1 MYDQPPTPENGIVR
15 PFTNRVRR
23 ARAGQQEQEDMMKL
37 RHVRLIVLACI
48 VAGATLST
56 AIAQESLRLQ
66 FEITVDGSV
75 VARPELTVQSGGKA
89 SIVLGE
95 KQGKARVTF
104 TPTVR
109 GDDIDIA
116 FDITDGD
123 KRLRPTLRISKTVPG
138 VIAWMS
144 RAEGPKTRLAVSW
157 VR

>member
-1 MYDQPPTPENGIVR
+1 MLRSVLDSKEIVM
-15 PFTNRVRR
+15 T
-23 ARAGQQEQEDMMKL
+23 L
-37 RHVRLIVLACI
+37 RHAKLIVLACI
-48 VAGATLST
+48 VAGAAVST

-75 VARPELTVQSGGKA
+75 LGKPELRLEPGGQG
-89 SIVLGE
+89 SIAFGE
-95 KQGKARVTF
+95 KSQAVVML

-123 KRLRPTLRISKTVPG
+123 KRLNTTLRISKNVPG
-138 VIAWMS
+138 SIEWMS
-144 RAEGPKTRLAVSW
+144 PAQGQKTVRLAVSW